1 MIPFTAG
8 LITMGFLV
16 ASLFFVKFWR
26 QTRDI
31 LFLAFAAAFLLLAA
45 NQALTVLIDI
55 PRDEKSYLYILR
67 LLAFCIIIAS
77 IIQKNYNVSSK
88 ENQKQ

>member
-1 MIPFTAG
+1 MIHFTAG

-26 QTRDI
+26 KTRDI
-31 LFLAFAAAFLLLAA
+31 LFLAFAAAFFLLAA

-67 LLAFCIIIAS
+67 LIAFSIIIVS
-77 IIQKNYNVSSK
+77 ILQKNYKTPSK
-88 ENQKQ
+88 DNRK